1 LKAAKLNLIKKYT
14 LKKGNKDGKERAKKS
29 LATIAARL

>member
-14 LKKGNKDGKERAKKS
+14 GKFTLKLVERERDRVIKEKPC
-29 LATIAARL
+29 